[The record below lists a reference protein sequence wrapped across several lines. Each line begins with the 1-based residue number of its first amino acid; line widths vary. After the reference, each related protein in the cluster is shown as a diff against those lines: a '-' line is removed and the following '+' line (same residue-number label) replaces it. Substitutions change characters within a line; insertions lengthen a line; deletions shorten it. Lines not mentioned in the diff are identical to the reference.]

1 MLSFSP
7 VTLAA
12 LVVFMLAVVS
22 VAVSYFRG
30 AITFKRYSEIELDVR
45 RIAGAVDGELF
56 RDGDDLV
63 VSGNYNKLPVVVRF
77 SHGEHTPGLNIR
89 MGAPASFSMSAA
101 PRGAAPPEGRK
112 LVRTGNGDFD
122 KRFVIR
128 SDHAHEAAMFLGEKP
143 VMKGLEQLC
152 CSNKT
157 FFGVSKG
164 VMELSELLIPSP
176 YTARHIAGHLESMS
190 GLAKSLEAMPGSHEV
205 KIEEMKRERSSPA
218 LRLAVVVGIVAAGVA
233 VVSEVRHSAARSV
246 VELPAQPA
254 ALAGVFAADAPLI
267 PGVEQWRLARLEDF
281 DPSAVSWLRASG
293 LEASGRLVV
302 DISGDG
308 LERDVVYL
316 LVRPD
321 GTRRLVLLID
331 GQNRYDAF
339 YPFVGLIARVPRHS
353 LERIK
358 WVGNVPDR
366 IDGDGVL
373 ITRKADDMASGLV
386 LFSSEKHISSGVPAN
401 YQNISLD

>member
-12 LVVFMLAVVS
+12 LVVFMLAVVI

-30 AITFKRYSEIELDVR
+30 AITFKRYSEIEQDVR

-89 MGAPASFSMSAA
+89 MGAAASFSLSMA
-101 PRGAAPPEGRK
+101 PRGAAPPEGRV

-128 SDHAHEAAMFLGEKP
+128 SDHAHEAAMFLSGKQ
-143 VMKGLEQLC
+143 VMNGLEQLC

-164 VMELSELLIPSP
+164 MMELSELLIPSP
-176 YTARHIAGHLESMS
+176 YTARHIAGHLEAMS
-190 GLAKSLEAMPGSHEV
+190 GLAKSLEAMPGSHEI
-205 KIEEMKRERSSPA
+205 KIEELKRERSSPA
-218 LRLAVVVGIVAAGVA
+218 LRIAVVVGIVAAGVA
-233 VVSEVRHSAARSV
+233 VVTEVRHSAARSA

-254 ALAGVFAADAPLI
+254 ALPGVFAADAPLI
-267 PGVEQWRLARLEDF
+267 PGAERWRLARPEDL
-281 DPSAVSWLRASG
+281 DPSAVSWLHASG
-293 LEASGRLVV
+293 LPASGRLMM

-339 YPFVGLIARVPRHS
+339 YPFIGIIARVPRHS
-353 LERIK
+353 LERTK
-358 WVGNVPDR
+358 WVGNTPER

-386 LFSSEKHISSGVPAN
+386 LFSSGQHISSGVPAN
-401 YQNISLD
+401 YQNITLD